1 MAEFLKAKT
10 STFVNKPMGVIDT
23 RTGGADVGNALANLG
38 NQISQMAFEEA
49 VVDQEQAGKDYVAS
63 LQTRNDKGE
72 LQYVELPKSLSKV
85 ATRAATPQLRK
96 RYANELQ
103 LDTSRKLTQ
112 LHTENKDNPAE
123 FDRKANLYITETINT
138 LKDNGYGEVT
148 GQFATD
154 ASGLMVQH
162 SNKLKMDAYKKQEE
176 VANEKSR
183 VIISDNITSAYS
195 LRVAGKSEDADKLDT
210 ATIAMLD
217 ELIENDAVNAPA
229 YRERKSEIKTNR
241 RQAIMEVE
249 FNKFNGNAAQMAA
262 YNRSLTLGKIQGSD
276 IKLLPNLNDA
286 HFQEQR
292 KELNPTEIRKLTAW
306 ASTTKGKF
314 ADGYK
319 ASAKVIGFKNAQFNW
334 TNGRA
339 NTGSK
344 SESDNIDGA
353 IGMSLGIGRKVN
365 SIDMLSLSPER
376 LTNVNTNQK
385 INATVASS
393 LKNIVNNPAVV
404 ATHIANLEEQDNN
417 DAAERAANNYVNIAS
432 VVSGK
437 LGIQKEKT
445 AKAIQVKQLMR
456 DGKMSAVQAFKAVH
470 VPPEDAKAIAM
481 DVRNKVI
488 ANDSSITEDNYKQ
501 SAYIKNQVKK
511 IGLEY
516 ELDTKETNTLQI
528 VYLNAL
534 RAKGA
539 TPESAKEVVEEF
551 IEEVYKE
558 DETSFNPF
566 ERTTGTRDTGSVSAY
581 YNDDEREKVISIWQT
596 TVDQDINQYTDEDR
610 LVIGDNVFLMA
621 DQGNGSTGYGRWTLV
636 DADGLPIK
644 DDFGVI
650 TFDTDQITQQLQEE
664 IENERKENEAEATL
678 SKGWWQDIGSD
689 FIGWYTGQKGSG
701 LIRMKDGPQSLIP
714 GQDMTT
720 DLEIANREQTS
731 VDVVE
736 SVVPKSDLV
745 TGTQNVAS
753 NVSSF
758 VSETGEKFVK
768 NLELVS
774 EKSVE
779 LQNKIYDLFKK
790 EGSEVLRDSP
800 EFIQLTSLLGPDP
813 IDTIVNSVKAKRPID
828 AHVTAVEQLIEDEGF
843 SSIQYPDG
851 AGNSVGYGFA
861 ITSLEPDER
870 ALLPDIN
877 KVTKPQAKAVLN
889 LKVKK
894 ITDKYRRD
902 VPDWDTLSAKR
913 QAALINFAFQLG
925 YENVTAQGPDPTRQW
940 PMFFDL
946 LKRATKEPSGS
957 DSRNEMFARVRNN
970 MVYNYSP
977 QGRTYTTWFNQT
989 PDRAKLVAQKVRGY

>member
-112 LHTENKDNPAE
+112 LHTENKDNPVE

-138 LKDNGYGEVT
+138 LKENGYGEVT

-176 VANEKSR
+176 VANEKLR
-183 VIISDNITSAYS
+183 VITSNNLNESYQ
-195 LRVAGKSEDADKLDT
+195 LRVNGKSNEADKLDQVS
-210 ATIAMLD
+210 INNYK
-217 ELIENDAVNAPA
+217 ELISNDAINAP
-229 YRERKSEIKTNR
+229 YYQEQISKIKTNN
-241 RQAIMEVE
+241 RQAVMEVE
-249 FNKFNGNAAQMAA
+249 FRKLNAAQMAA
-262 YNRSLTLGKIQGSD
+262 YNRSLTLGVIDDEDKG
-276 IKLLPNLNDA
+276 LLSGYTDK
-286 HFQEQR
+286 HFQDQR
-292 KELNPTEIRKLTAW
+292 KDLNPTEIRLLTSW

-314 ADGYK
+314 ADAHK
-319 ASAKVIGFKNAQFNW
+319 ASAKVIAFKNAQFNW

-393 LKNIVNNPAVV
+393 FKNIVNNPAVV

-456 DGKMSAVQAFKAVH
+456 DGKMSAVDAFKAVH

-481 DVRNKVI
+481 DVRDKVI

-516 ELDTKETNTLQI
+516 ELDTKETNTLNI
-528 VYLNAL
+528 IYLNAL

-581 YNDDEREKVISIWQT
+581 YINEDEREKVISIWQT
-596 TVDQDINQYTDEDR
+596 TVDQDINQYTKEDR

-745 TGTQNVAS
+745 TATQNVAS
-753 NVSSF
+753 DVSGF
-758 VSETGEKFVK
+758 VSDTGEKFVR
-768 NLELVS
+768 NLEIVS

-790 EGSEVLRDSP
+790 EGSEVLRSSP

-813 IDTIVNSVKAKRPID
+813 IDTIVNSVKAMRPID

-970 MVYNYSP
+970 MLYNYSP